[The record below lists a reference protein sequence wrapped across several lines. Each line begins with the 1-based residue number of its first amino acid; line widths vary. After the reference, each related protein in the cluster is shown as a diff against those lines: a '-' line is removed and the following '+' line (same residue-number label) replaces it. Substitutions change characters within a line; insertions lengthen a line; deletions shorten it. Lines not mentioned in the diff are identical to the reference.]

1 MKIYNRY
8 ILTVAILLLL
18 STVWLIAAGQNSLE
32 RYFTIYIIE
41 ALVITELYVYL
52 NQKARRGLTYVSVLL
67 FGGFAFILCF
77 QILKIL
83 S

>member
-1 MKIYNRY
+1 MTIYNHY
-8 ILTVAILLLL
+8 ILTVAIILLL
-18 STVWLIAAGQNSLE
+18 STVLLIAAGQNSLDH
-32 RYFTIYIIE
+32 YITIYIIE
-41 ALVITELYVYL
+41 ALGITELYVYL
-52 NQKARRGLTYVSVLL
+52 NQKARRGLTYVSLLL

>member
-1 MKIYNRY
+1 MKIFNRY
-8 ILTVAILLLL
+8 ILTVASILLL
-18 STVWLIAAGQNSLE
+18 STVLLIAAGQNSLE
-32 RYFTIYIIE
+32 RYFSVYVIE

-52 NQKARRGLTYVSVLL
+52 NQKARRGLNYVSVLL

-83 S
+83 L